1 MLPMLEGNPLFIRWE
16 RLTGGALTERPALSI
31 AQILIGLGG
40 LSVAVALC
48 LAAFG
53 IAGTRR
59 QAAALDH
66 VILLEKAL
74 HNHTEADAFM
84 DDIRAD
90 VLRALQ
96 VALATSEEGGSA
108 IRAALE
114 HHIEIVES
122 DISENRALSLG
133 ATIQGKYVGIARQVA
148 TIAGA
153 GRTAVDLALN
163 DPVMG
168 SMNYESFRLS
178 FADLETDMDAV
189 RNLLDASVGEVG
201 ALNVATT
208 TLVQRAILAATTGG
222 IFLLL
227 VVSAVAI
234 LIVKRITTDLAC
246 SREQA
251 RHAALHDGL
260 TGLPNRTLLAERLAQ
275 ALAQTRRRDSA
286 LAVLSLDLDRFKQ
299 VNDTLGHHAGDG
311 LLRAVAHRL
320 RACMREGDTVARL
333 GGDEFAVLQNSV
345 SAAQDV
351 AALSERLVETLS
363 APYDI
368 GGQQVVI
375 GASVGFAMAPGDAAD
390 PEQLLKMADIALY
403 RAKADGRGTFRS
415 FKPGMDAKLQARR
428 VLELDLRRA
437 LGTAEFELHYQP
449 LVNLASGKVT
459 VFEALLRWNHPERG
473 RVPPAEFVPLA
484 EETGLIVQLGAWVL
498 QQACLAAARWPEP
511 VRVAVNLSAVQFQ
524 TNGVVPAVASA
535 LALSGL
541 RPERLELEITETVLL
556 HDARAAIAVLRE
568 LRAIGVRIAMDD
580 FGTGYS
586 SLGYLRSFPFD
597 KIKIDQCFV
606 RDIGS
611 SEDCRAIVRAVTG
624 LGLSLGIATTAEG
637 VETLEQLD
645 QVRAEGCQEVQGYF
659 FSRPVPAAEVMAV
672 LDKVDEL
679 VGRAPIDEVSLLPT
693 EHHLVVS

>member
-1 MLPMLEGNPLFIRWE
+1 M
-16 RLTGGALTERPALSI
+16 
-31 AQILIGLGG
+31 LIGLGA
-40 LSVAVALC
+40 LSVLVAAG

-59 QAAALDH
+59 Q
-66 VILLEKAL
+66 
-74 HNHTEADAFM
+74 
-84 DDIRAD
+84 
-90 VLRALQ
+90 
-96 VALATSEEGGSA
+96 G
-108 IRAALE
+108 AALE
-114 HHIEIVES
+114 RVLLLETAAHNH
-122 DISENRALSLG
+122 A
-133 ATIQGKYVGIARQVA
+133 Q
-148 TIAGA
+148 AGA
-153 GRTAVDLALN
+153 AMDSLRDDVLQALQAGALPDKERGQTIRLDLKRNIDGARHAIAQNLALPLDAAVQAKYAIISDLAAPLLEFGRSAVDLALS
-163 DPVMG
+163 G
-168 SMNYESFRLS
+168 SPAGVTRYESLRDNFS
-178 FADLETDMDAV
+178 DLDAEMDAT
-189 RNLLDASVGEVG
+189 RDLLDSSVDQVR
-201 ALNVATT
+201 AANHATT
-208 TLVQRAILAATTGG
+208 LLVQRTILGAAVVG
-222 IFLLL
+222 IQLLIAGSVAA
-227 VVSAVAI
+227 VV
-234 LIVKRITTDLAC
+234 IVKRIATDLAC

-251 RHAALHDGL
+251 RHAALHDSL
-260 TGLPNRTLLAERLAQ
+260 TELPNRTLLAERLGL
-275 ALAQTRRRDSA
+275 ALAQTRRHDGA

-299 VNDTLGHHAGDG
+299 VNDTLGHDAGDA

-320 RACMREGDTVARL
+320 RGCMRDGDTVARL

-345 SAAQDV
+345 EAAQDV

-368 GGQQVVI
+368 SGQQVVI

-524 TNGVVPAVASA
+524 TSGVVPAVASA

-556 HDARAAIAVLRE
+556 HDARAAIAILRE

-637 VETLEQLD
+637 VETLEQLA

-693 EHHLVVS
+693 EHHLIAS